1 MKNNKFLSIFLFFFS
16 LMFINIA
23 VGEEIIFETPEIET
37 FENGNLLKAYKGGK
51 AIIDNN
57 SEISADK
64 FEYNK
69 LINFISNH
77 I

>member
-1 MKNNKFLSIFLFFFS
+1 MKNNKFLSIFLIFFS

-57 SEISADK
+57 SEISAD
-64 FEYNK
+64 
-69 LINFISNH
+69 
-77 I
+77 